1 MRVGRRSRHT
11 SPRLN
16 PTERGH
22 EAARHLGKSYVP
34 KNKNIFFSNQMP
46 AMSTVIHSF
55 FDATCAAILASR
67 LAMTCI
73 GLLVTR
79 RTHWRAPAATA

>member
-46 AMSTVIHSF
+46 AMSTVIH
-55 FDATCAAILASR
+55 
-67 LAMTCI
+67 
-73 GLLVTR
+73 
-79 RTHWRAPAATA
+79 